1 MAMAAASC
9 CFFLLLPLY
18 GVWYLLA
25 VVLLACLLYILLQAW
40 LKPLKHAVLF
50 LAADGTLHWQHTVL
64 PAGQLHHDSVV
75 SSWLIK
81 LCWFDAYSHQHKIL
95 LFADQLSD
103 VDYRALAR
111 QIQLQRW
118 RYQQK

>member
-1 MAMAAASC
+1 MAVASC

-25 VVLLACLLYILLQAW
+25 IVLLACLLYILLQAW
-40 LKPLKHAVLF
+40 LTPLKHAVLY
-50 LAADGTLHWQHTVL
+50 LAEDGSLHWQHAVL

-75 SSWLIK
+75 SSWLIQ
-81 LCWFDAYSHQHKIL
+81 LCWLDADNQPHKIL
-95 LFADQLSD
+95 LFADQFSD
-103 VDYRALAR
+103 EDYRALAR